1 MTQEQVAERLGV
13 DPTFVGRL
21 ERGQRGAHWRTIR
34 RILAAVDASAGD
46 FASEID
52 AAERATR
59 S

>member
-1 MTQEQVAERLGV
+1 M
-13 DPTFVGRL
+13 PSGRS
-21 ERGQRGAHWRTIR
+21 ESAHWRTIR